1 MKTKN
6 ILEIHDCAALVAL
19 LLEDPVNMRV
29 QVIIDDGTATV
40 AQGANAS
47 VFDSHLPDVI
57 DGNSEALLYVPDTF
71 KTIKYLD
78 ADYNEQPL
86 AVSPQV
92 IYAFR
97 LVNGEMKVEPYAGP
111 ALRRLLI
118 GGM

>member
-1 MKTKN
+1 M
-6 ILEIHDCAALVAL
+6 

-29 QVIIDDGTATV
+29 QVIIDDGTATI
-40 AQGANAS
+40 AQGENTS
-47 VFDSHLPDVI
+47 VFDSHLPDLI
-57 DGNSEALLYVPDTF
+57 DGNSEALLYVPDDF
-71 KTIKYLD
+71 KTINYYD
-78 ADYNEQPL
+78 ENYNKQPL